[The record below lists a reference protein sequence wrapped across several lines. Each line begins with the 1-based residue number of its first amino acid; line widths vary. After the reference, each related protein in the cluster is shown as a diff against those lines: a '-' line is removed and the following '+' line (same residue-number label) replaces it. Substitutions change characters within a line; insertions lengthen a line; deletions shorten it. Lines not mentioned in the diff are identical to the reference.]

1 MDQMTQVQENIRLAQ
16 RNVLED
22 DIRALEHYLAF
33 GYFQH
38 PKTKDAMRNLV
49 VSLKEELATL

>member
-1 MDQMTQVQENIRLAQ
+1 MTQVQESIRLAKVH
-16 RNVLED
+16 VLED

-38 PKTKDAMRNLV
+38 PRTKDAMRNLL
-49 VSLKEELATL
+49 VSLKEELTKL